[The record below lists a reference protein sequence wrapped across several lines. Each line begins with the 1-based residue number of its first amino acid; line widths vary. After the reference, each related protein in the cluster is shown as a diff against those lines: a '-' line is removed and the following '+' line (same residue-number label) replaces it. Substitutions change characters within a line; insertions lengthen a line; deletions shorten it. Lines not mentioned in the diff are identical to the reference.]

1 MKHLKKSSAWPV
13 GRYILLMLL
22 TVIIGSWT
30 FAQDFS
36 SSYLF
41 DQTQNSDRAKE
52 LTQDSE
58 YTGKGYEDGVKSI
71 TVNPTTTNNVEPGAT
86 NIILRSTDGGQ
97 TWQDISYSLPGNEQ
111 PEDFFAGKSV
121 VYLRVNNEM
130 YHSKNNLKT
139 PVWEKENVLDPRFT
153 SIAFNRSGVMAYNYE
168 GEIYQKASYMG
179 AWLPMYTNFK
189 SQSMRTIFET
199 SDGTIFLGCDNG
211 LYKSADKGR
220 SWKRVLNE
228 GWVMDLVESEGVLIG
243 TSQRGIIRSTDNG
256 ERWERVISEGGVGI
270 AVERIDGGFAAI
282 SYNEFSQSRRIRI
295 SWDSGKT
302 WKAIDEGL
310 QPSLSISSIKQ
321 FGNYLICGHP
331 DGIFRS
337 SDMGKTWKMVH
348 PSVENAIKTYDKT
361 WSIIPTSLKAVDKRS
376 TLSPDKRKVFK
387 IYVSG
392 NVLYAV
398 ARNSG
403 C

>member
-1 MKHLKKSSAWPV
+1 MKHLKKSPAWLV

-22 TVIIGSWT
+22 TVIIGSRT
-30 FAQDFS
+30 FALDFS

-41 DQTQNSDRAKE
+41 DEAHNSELAKE
-52 LTQDSE
+52 ARQDRVYINTSHE
-58 YTGKGYEDGVKSI
+58 QRVKSI
-71 TVNPTTTNNVEPGAT
+71 SANPTTTNNVEPGAT

-111 PEDFFAGKSV
+111 PEDFFAGKSE
-121 VYLRVNNEM
+121 VYLRVKDEM
-130 YHSKNNLKT
+130 YRSKNNLKT
-139 PVWEKENVLDPRFT
+139 PVWEKENSSDLKSKSASAWPPLRSL
-153 SIAFNRSGVMAYNYE
+153 SIVPESWP
-168 GEIYQKASYMG
+168 S
-179 AWLPMYTNFK
+179 TH
-189 SQSMRTIFET
+189 SMRSIFET
-199 SDGTIFLGCDNG
+199 SDGTIFISYDHA
-211 LYKSADKGR
+211 LYKSIDKGKN
-220 SWKRVLNE
+220 WKKILNQ
-228 GWVMDLVESEGVLIG
+228 GGGDMVESKGVLLATG
-243 TSQRGIIRSTDNG
+243 TKGIMRSTDNG
-256 ERWERVISEGGVGI
+256 ENWQWVISEGGVGI

-302 WKAIDEGL
+302 WNAIDEGL
-310 QPSLSISSIKQ
+310 QPSLSITSIKQ
-321 FGNYLICGHP
+321 IGNYLICGHP

-348 PSVENAIKTYDKT
+348 PGVEIAIKTYGKT
-361 WSIIPTSLKAVDKRS
+361 WSIVPTSLKAIDKRS
-376 TLSPDKRKVFK
+376 TLSPDNRKVFK